1 MKKIAIVSS
10 DMTAVG
16 GAETVTAAMAN
27 ELSRIYECHLI
38 SICNKYEKTPF
49 SLAPEIRYFPVL
61 NTAGEQTRVRDFV
74 LKSRKPIRDYLKK
87 NQIDVVLII
96 DVFAAATIVNYLFS
110 GKKTVFCDHGALMTN
125 LSVKTDTMIRRIN
138 SSLAKK
144 VIVLTEKNKEAYQQQ
159 FRIPEKK
166 IDFIYNWVDDK
177 LLRSETTYNENSN
190 RILSMGRVAKIK
202 GPDLLIKTAKKLRE
216 RNDNWVWDVYGS
228 GDAFEDFQKWIQ
240 EEGLE
245 GWVIPH
251 GMTNDP
257 YGKYPGH
264 AMEVLTSYSEGLPLA
279 LLEAKANY
287 LPLVSFDIHT
297 GPSDIITDGI
307 DGYLIEPYNTDRMAE
322 KIDQLLRDKA
332 LRKNFSQH
340 ARDNLDKFKKETILK
355 KWIVLIESL

>member
-1 MKKIAIVSS
+1 MKKIALIIH
-10 DMTAVG
+10 DMTTRG
-16 GAETVTAAMAN
+16 GAETATAALAN
-27 ELSRIYECHLI
+27 GLAETYECHLI
-38 SICNKYEKTPF
+38 SLGCKNSKTPYA
-49 SLAPEIRYFPVL
+49 LHKDIRYFTAIPKPQGENLTRLREYAKYSKKPV
-61 NTAGEQTRVRDFV
+61 
-74 LKSRKPIRDYLKK
+74 RKYLKE
-87 NQIDVVLII
+87 NHIDIVFLIN
-96 DVFAAATIVNYLFS
+96 FYTAATSVNYLFS
-110 GKKTVFCDHGALMTN
+110 PKKIVYCDHGNLNALAKTDLILSKLSSIIAKKTV
-125 LSVKTDTMIRRIN
+125 
-138 SSLAKK
+138 
-144 VIVLTEKNKEAYQQQ
+144 VLTEKNKKSYQKR
-159 FRIPEKK
+159 FKTPEKK
-166 IDFIYNWVDDK
+166 LICIPNWIDEK
-177 LLRSETTYNENSN
+177 LLANPKNYDENTN
-190 RILSMGRVAKIK
+190 RIISMGRISMIK

-355 KWIVLIESL
+355 KWIDLIESL